1 MLEGLIQTQDET
13 LEKIL
18 LKMIDEKG
26 VPMKTHIKNPLAL
39 SKLEL
44 LAKVLRLEGAIDVA
58 DILDAFIQMYRVNMV
73 SFDRKSRTEII
84 SAIEGLKRDERTLA
98 DKLISKESQT

>member
-1 MLEGLIQTQDET
+1 M
-13 LEKIL
+13 EKIL

-98 DKLISKESQT
+98 DKLISKESQI